1 MGDIPPP
8 LLIRRTDVPAVFGLE
23 ARLIKRLCDEHRLSR
38 VYPNGA
44 SGSVYLLR
52 AEVEALIRDSTVPPG
67 ADAGRRPT
75 ASKPR

>member
-38 VYPNGA
+38 VYPNGPT
-44 SGSVYLLR
+44 GSVYLIR
-52 AEVEALIRDSTVPPG
+52 AEVDALIRDSTVPPG
-67 ADAGRRPT
+67 IDAGRKPNLRRP
-75 ASKPR
+75 R